1 MPRETHW
8 RDLTL
13 GLLALALV
21 GAGAVAVL
29 LFARVG
35 ALRGRTVRLHAV
47 VAEARGVLP
56 GTEVWLAGQKI
67 GTVTAV
73 GFRPPSTDTT
83 LRVLVAFDVLAAQQ
97 SQIRRDAQV
106 RIQPGGSFI
115 GAPVL
120 AIGSGTSAS
129 PGIRANDTLRS
140 APAREFGAMR
150 LELAS
155 ATAQLPAIIANVR
168 VLAGQL
174 GATRGTLGALG
185 IEGKQRLEQVG
196 GELGQVT
203 SRALRGTGTVAATL
217 RGGPLAAHARHQM
230 ALVDSVRTLLGS
242 DATSFGRLRRD
253 STLARTVVALQREL
267 GVVQAALAEPRGSAG
282 RVQHDSALVDEVA
295 RTRRELDALVAD
307 FRRNPARYV
316 PF

>member
-13 GLLALALV
+13 GLLALVVV
-21 GAGAVAVL
+21 GASAASVL

-35 ALRGRTVRLHAV
+35 ALRGSTVRLHAAV
-47 VAEARGVLP
+47 SEARGVLP

-67 GTVTAV
+67 GTVSAV
-73 GFRPPSTDTT
+73 DFRPPSTDTT
-83 LRVLVAFDVLAAQQ
+83 LRVLIAFDVLEAQH
-97 SQIRRDAQV
+97 SQIRRDARV

-120 AIGSGTSAS
+120 AIGTGTPATPPVA
-129 PGIRANDTLRS
+129 PGDTLRS

-150 LELAS
+150 LEMAT

-185 IEGKQRLEQVG
+185 LDGRQQIGLVG
-196 GELGQVT
+196 AEVGRVT
-203 SRALRGTGTVAATL
+203 TRALRGTGTVAAAL
-217 RGGPLAAHARHQM
+217 GGGPLVAHARRQL
-230 ALVDSVRTLLGS
+230 ALVDSVRALLAS
-242 DATSFGRLRRD
+242 DATSVGRLRRD
-253 STLARTVVALQREL
+253 STLVRTVAALRREL
-267 GVVQAALAEPRGSAG
+267 GVVQAALTEPRGSAG
-282 RVQHDSALVDEVA
+282 RVQHDSALVAEVA
-295 RTRRELDALVAD
+295 RTRGELDRLAAD
-307 FRRNPARYV
+307 FRRNPARYL